1 MERTAM
7 CHCGQLKVIA
17 SGEPELVGI
26 CHCRACQRRTGSAVP
41 TNAFYLRSA
50 VRIEGKS
57 KRYERA
63 ADSGRNIRCY
73 FCPDCGSTLYWE
85 PAIYPTIFGVAVGA
99 FADPDF
105 PPPTFSIWEEAMHP
119 WMDGANRHRA
129 LSAGP
134 PSRYLILLY
143 QSQNEAEDH
152 KCDRDGK
159 RIKMRISK
167 SVAGGAH
174 IDDATPAATSARA
187 IGRSSC
193 ARSAT
198 WTRGAPSISSCSRGL
213 SEPRPPCRS
222 LLASGSP

>member
-1 MERTAM
+1 VERTAM

-26 CHCRACQRRTGSAVP
+26 CHCSACQRRTGSAVP

-119 WMDGANRHRA
+119 WMDA
-129 LSAGP
+129 P
-134 PSRYLILLY
+134 T
-143 QSQNEAEDH
+143 
-152 KCDRDGK
+152 
-159 RIKMRISK
+159 
-167 SVAGGAH
+167 VTAH
-174 IDDATPAATSARA
+174 HPQGRPAATRSCYTKAKTRPKITNA
-187 IGRSSC
+187 IE
-193 ARSAT
+193 T
-198 WTRGAPSISSCSRGL
+198 
-213 SEPRPPCRS
+213 
-222 LLASGSP
+222 ASGSRCA